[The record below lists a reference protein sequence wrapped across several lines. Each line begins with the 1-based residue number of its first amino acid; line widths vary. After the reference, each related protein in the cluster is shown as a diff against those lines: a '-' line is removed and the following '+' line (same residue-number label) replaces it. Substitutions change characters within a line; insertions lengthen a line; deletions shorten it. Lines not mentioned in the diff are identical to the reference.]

1 MDENGDAEGNYTL
14 LSMDPE
20 RPPGL
25 YPLAV
30 MHKSA
35 PVMFFKCLFK
45 TFIIFH
51 EISDTNYCLAVK

>member
-35 PVMFFKCLFK
+35 PVMFSNVYLKYLLSFTRF
-45 TFIIFH
+45 
-51 EISDTNYCLAVK
+51 EIQITVWC